1 MEFAKWHFRRFAL
14 NKLVF
19 FILFSFISL
28 PSQSK
33 CLLGPEFIDSAITFS
48 KSLRS
53 VKSFIVHSGHSDVPP
68 FSGAAT
74 SFTLTGK
81 FTALRLEPSAP
92 YKSEKKAFIFAV
104 DLPTEKFYSYYT
116 NGVSAPHESLIE
128 GKISDQNCS
137 IFFEVSETEELE
149 VKIQGEGNMEV
160 ISRVRSNSDK
170 KFALNQRFEFSSK
183 AHAN

>member
-1 MEFAKWHFRRFAL
+1 L
-14 NKLVF
+14 NKLIF
-19 FILFSFISL
+19 FILFSLISL

-33 CLLGPEFIDSAITFS
+33 CLLGSEFVDSAITFT

-53 VKSFIVHSGHSDVPP
+53 VKSFIVHSGSVDVAP

-74 SFTLTGK
+74 SFNLTGK

-92 YKSEKKAFIFAV
+92 YKSENKAFIFAV

-128 GKISDQNCS
+128 GKVSHKSCS
-137 IFFEVSETEELE
+137 IYFKVSETEELE
-149 VKIQGEGNMEV
+149 VKIKGEGNMEV
-160 ISRVRSNSDK
+160 ISRVRSNPAQN
-170 KFALNQRFEFSSK
+170 FALNQRFEFSSK
-183 AHAN
+183 AYAN